1 MISITLGRLPCL
13 RRPFDD
19 RAVLRMNAPSS
30 AFAGEIRPA
39 QEADCARIAELA
51 GQLSYPS
58 APEEV
63 RQRMTEMKGD
73 ADHLL
78 FVAELAT
85 GEIAG
90 WIAVFVYRTVEAD
103 ARAEVSGLVVDER
116 FRSQRIGERLLA
128 RSEEWARERGC
139 DVIGLRSN
147 VIRERAHAFYER
159 HGYRHIKTQKS
170 FRKTL

>member
-1 MISITLGRLPCL
+1 MNV
-13 RRPFDD
+13 RP
-19 RAVLRMNAPSS
+19 S
-30 AFAGEIRPA
+30 AFVGAIRPA

-58 APEEV
+58 TPQEIT
-63 RQRMTEMKGD
+63 QRLREMKGS
-73 ADHLL
+73 AHHAV
-78 FVAELAT
+78 FVAELET
-85 GEIAG
+85 GDIAG
-90 WIAVFVYRTVEAD
+90 WVAVFVYRTVEAD

-139 DVIGLRSN
+139 NVIGLRSN
-147 VIRERAHAFYER
+147 VIRKRAHAFYDR
-159 HGYRHIKTQKS
+159 HGYTHIKTQKS

>member
-1 MISITLGRLPCL
+1 MVP
-13 RRPFDD
+13 
-19 RAVLRMNAPSS
+19 RMNAPSS
-30 AFAGEIRPA
+30 VFTGEIRPA
-39 QEADCARIAELA
+39 QEADCAGIAELS

-58 APEEV
+58 TREEV
-63 RQRMTEMKGD
+63 TQRMTEMRGD
-73 ADHLL
+73 IDHAV
-78 FVAELAT
+78 FVAQLAT

-159 HGYRHIKTQKS
+159 HGYTHIKTQKS
-170 FRKTL
+170 FRKPL

>member
-1 MISITLGRLPCL
+1 MNV
-13 RRPFDD
+13 RP
-19 RAVLRMNAPSS
+19 S
-30 AFAGEIRPA
+30 AFVGTIRPA

-51 GQLSYPS
+51 GQLTYPS
-58 APEEV
+58 TPEEIT
-63 RQRMTEMKGD
+63 QRLGEMKGS
-73 ADHLL
+73 AHHAV
-78 FVAELAT
+78 FVAELET

-139 DVIGLRSN
+139 NVIGLRSN
-147 VIRERAHAFYER
+147 VIRKRAHAFYER
-159 HGYRHIKTQKS
+159 HGYTHIKTQKS